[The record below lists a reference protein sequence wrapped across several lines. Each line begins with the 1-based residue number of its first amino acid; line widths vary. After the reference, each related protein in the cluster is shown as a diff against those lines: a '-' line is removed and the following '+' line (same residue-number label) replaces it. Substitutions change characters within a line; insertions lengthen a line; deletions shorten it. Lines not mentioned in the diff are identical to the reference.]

1 MEKTLDG
8 LLAAQRALRSRFDDF
23 RRALE
28 RRDAPAYRFGL
39 VDFNEWLVRW
49 SEALEKAFLPAVVR
63 VGVPG
68 RDPKRELHL
77 EWVQLRELT
86 RFLLT
91 LVADPAKLSD
101 TLGIVEN
108 LDRRL
113 AAHEKELENVY
124 YPTAAP
130 ALTEEE
136 WKTLAE
142 SAPT

>member
-1 MEKTLDG
+1 MQKTLDG
-8 LLAAQRALRSRFDDF
+8 LLQAQRALRSRFDDF
-23 RRALE
+23 RQALD

-39 VDFNEWLVRW
+39 GDFNEWLVRW
-49 SEALEKAFLPAVVR
+49 SEAQEKAFLPAVIR

-124 YPTAAP
+124 YPAAEPVLSEEEWNILSEAAP
-130 ALTEEE
+130 A
-136 WKTLAE
+136 
-142 SAPT
+142 

>member
-1 MEKTLDG
+1 VQNTLNG
-8 LLAAQRALRSRFDDF
+8 LLEAQGALRSRFDDF
-23 RRALE
+23 RLALD

-39 VDFNEWLVRW
+39 GDFQQHLVRW
-49 SEALEKAFLPAVVR
+49 SEAQESALLPAVVR
-63 VGVPG
+63 IGVPG

-101 TLGIVEN
+101 ALGITDN

-113 AAHEKELENVY
+113 AAHENELRSVY
-124 YPTAAP
+124 YPAATTSLTESEWKILSDAAP
-130 ALTEEE
+130 A
-136 WKTLAE
+136 
-142 SAPT
+142 